1 MKIKSEVIVP
11 QSQDCMTG
19 QRKEAIMALR
29 RIFAVK
35 VGNSKNIRKKIFKQ
49 HSYREKK
56 KPPQNHSGSIDYT
69 DFKKKLPLIFTTI

>member
-1 MKIKSEVIVP
+1 MMKIKSEVIVP

-56 KPPQNHSGSIDYT
+56 NHH
-69 DFKKKLPLIFTTI
+69 KTTQVQLTTQTSRRNFH

>member
-1 MKIKSEVIVP
+1 
-11 QSQDCMTG
+11 MTG

-56 KPPQNHSGSIDYT
+56 NTTKPLRFN
-69 DFKKKLPLIFTTI
+69 